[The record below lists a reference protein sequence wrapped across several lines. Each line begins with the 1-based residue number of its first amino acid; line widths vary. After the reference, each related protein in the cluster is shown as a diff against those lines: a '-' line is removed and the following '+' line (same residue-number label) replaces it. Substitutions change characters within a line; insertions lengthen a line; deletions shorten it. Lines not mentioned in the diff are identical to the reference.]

1 MTATA
6 LEFVWYMISKTVNF
20 LFSAQI
26 VPGVTI
32 GSLFV
37 ALFVFGVLLNTLL
50 RVPYKFRPPSYT
62 DTTSRRDQ
70 YDSKGNLK
78 GYSISRSRSKSHL

>member
-1 MTATA
+1 MTGTA

-50 RVPYKFRPPSYT
+50 RVPDKYKGSIGYRQHV
-62 DTTSRRDQ
+62 RDA
-70 YDSKGNLK
+70 YKK
-78 GYSISRSRSKSHL
+78 KE